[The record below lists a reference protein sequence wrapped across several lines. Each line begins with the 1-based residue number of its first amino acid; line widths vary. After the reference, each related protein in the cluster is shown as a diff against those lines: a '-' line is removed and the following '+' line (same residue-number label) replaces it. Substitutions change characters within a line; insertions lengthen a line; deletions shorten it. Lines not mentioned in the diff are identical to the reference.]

1 MNWFIPALVN
11 IRVGSF
17 FTTIGAEGTISCPF
31 EWKKSIKACRIAALV
46 IIIAAVLGLIFAVYR
61 AIFVSPAN
69 GGKGKLF
76 GPHLLPG
83 TGLRPVSMK
92 KIKYY
97 YNTNTLR
104 YEKLETPLRVRLLRV
119 FGFIAAAL
127 VTAALISYVAF
138 QFIGSPRE
146 KQLALQNKALK
157 DNYKDIEDTLE
168 SVQQQMKELEKRD
181 NDVYRAIFEA
191 NPIPDSA
198 RAKELEVKQ
207 EIAKVEKIK
216 DYQLV
221 AAITAT
227 LNNLKSRIAA
237 QKKSFDEV
245 DELVKNKEQLLSH
258 TPAIQPVS
266 NKDLSRIASG
276 FGSRIDPVYKTV
288 KFHYGLDFAAP
299 QGTPIYATADGTV
312 TTAGSTGNGYGNHV
326 IINHGYGYETLYG
339 HMVRVKAR
347 SGQVVKRGE
356 VIGWVGST
364 GKSTGPHCHYE
375 VHKYGDK
382 IDPIYFFYNDLT
394 PAQFDQLLKKAAA
407 SNQSLD

>member
-1 MNWFIPALVN
+1 M
-11 IRVGSF
+11 
-17 FTTIGAEGTISCPF
+17 GADGTMVCPF
-31 EWKKSIKACRIAALV
+31 ELKKSMKACRISALV
-46 IIIAAVLGLIFAVYR
+46 IIIATLSRLIFEVYR
-61 AIFVSPAN
+61 AIFVNPVN
-69 GGKGKLF
+69 GAKGNLF
-76 GPHLLPG
+76 RPHLQPD
-83 TGLRPVSMK
+83 TGLRLAFMK

-104 YEKLETPLRVRLLRV
+104 YEKLETPLRVKLLRV
-119 FGFIAAAL
+119 FGFVAAAL
-127 VTAALISYVAF
+127 VTAALISYAAF
-138 QFIGSPRE
+138 QFIGSPKE
-146 KQLALQNKALK
+146 KILAQQNKAL
-157 DNYKDIEDTLE
+157 NNTYKELEEDLK
-168 SVQQQMKELEKRD
+168 SIQQQMKELEKRD

-191 NPIPDSA
+191 NPVPDSA

-207 EIAKVEKIK
+207 EIAKVERIQ
-216 DYQLV
+216 DHQL
-221 AAITAT
+221 AASITNT
-227 LNNLKSRIAA
+227 LNNLKSRITA
-237 QKKSFDEV
+237 QKKSYEQVED
-245 DELVKNKEQLLSH
+245 LVKNKEQLLSH

-299 QGTPIYATADGTV
+299 QGTPIYATADGTE

-347 SGQVVKRGE
+347 NGQVIKRGE

-394 PAQFDQLLKKAAA
+394 PAQFDLLLKKAAA